1 MKHNFSDNF
10 DVGKILFAIVDEKK
24 AWLEANL
31 KETDLTNI
39 KVGQSA
45 LFIPDSFPNSEWNAQ
60 VESIS
65 PATGAEFS
73 ILPPQNSSGN
83 WVKVVQRIPVRLSI
97 SDLNK
102 KRTKETNINRNLRV
116 GMSVSVTID
125 TKYEGEAPL
134 IIRPFSKIFKL
145 F

>member
-1 MKHNFSDNF
+1 MF
-10 DVGKILFAIVDEKK
+10 
-24 AWLEANL
+24 
-31 KETDLTNI
+31 T
-39 KVGQSA
+39 
-45 LFIPDSFPNSEWNAQ
+45 PDSFPNSEWNGQ

-116 GMSVSVTID
+116 GMSVSVSID
-125 TKYEGEAPL
+125 TKYEGEVPI
-134 IIRPFSKIFKL
+134 IIRPFSSIFKM